1 MASIKETTIDKIA
14 QDILG
19 EDHINTE
26 GYDFFEIGQE
36 TLIDLL
42 VSAYRQGL
50 EDANKKNIT
59 EVKATW
65 QLRQY
70 TARGFVNIGKP
81 VASKRQALKEQA
93 KWLRAH
99 GLDSEDT
106 LGAPHPYRING

>member
-1 MASIKETTIDKIA
+1 MASIKETTIEKIA
-14 QDILG
+14 REILT
-19 EDHINTE
+19 EEQVNTE
-26 GYDFFEIGQE
+26 GYDFFEIGNE

-50 EDANKKNIT
+50 DDVNKKSIT

-70 TARGFVNIGKP
+70 TEHGFVNIGKP
-81 VASKRQALKEQA
+81 AASKRAALKAQA

-99 GLDSEDT
+99 GREKGDT

>member
-1 MASIKETTIDKIA
+1 MASIKETTIEKIA
-14 QDILG
+14 HEILA
-19 EDHINTE
+19 EDSINLE

-50 EDANKKNIT
+50 EDAAKKNIT

-70 TARGFVNIGKP
+70 TEHGFVNIGKP
-81 VASKRQALKEQA
+81 AASKRAALKEQA

-99 GLDSEDT
+99 GRETGDT
-106 LGAPHPYRING
+106 LGAPHPYRVNG